1 MKAGLPSL
9 KGRVKIFSIIAAMV
23 LIFSNNHFTIAAQ
36 HYNNKIKIELN
47 KNVYSVVNNYVNQ
60 LTQEQKYTNI
70 TYTIDSRV
78 KIARTEPISILDNF
92 VFYADYIELKIKD
105 KDVTFYFKNE
115 EDYQDFLKIVHIN
128 KSEKQIVRK
137 NIGAETPKKEI
148 YSYIDKTI
156 VSLGKEIANFATQF
170 KGNPYVYGGTSL
182 TRGVDCSGF
191 VQSIYK
197 YFGINLPRTATAQ
210 SYVGKKVNLSNLQCG
225 DLVFYGNSSISHV
238 GLYIGG
244 NQIIHASTPK
254 GGIKIAS
261 VDVLHKITARRI
273 I

>member
-9 KGRVKIFSIIAAMV
+9 KGRVKIFSIIAAIV
-23 LIFSNNHFTIAAQ
+23 LIFFNNCSTIAAPYY
-36 HYNNKIKIELN
+36 YNNKIELN
-47 KNVYSVVNNYVNQ
+47 KNIYSVINNYVNQ
-60 LTQEQKYTNI
+60 LTQEQKYTNV
-70 TYTIDSRV
+70 TYTIDSKV
-78 KIARTEPISILDNF
+78 KLARTEPISILDNF
-92 VFYADYIELKIKD
+92 VFYADYIELKIKN
-105 KDVTFYFKNE
+105 KDMTFYFKNK

-137 NIGAETPKKEI
+137 NIGAETPKKDI
-148 YSYIDKTI
+148 YNYIDKTI
-156 VSLGKEIANFATQF
+156 VNLGKEIANFATQF

-182 TRGVDCSGF
+182 TRGADCSGF

-210 SYVGKKVNLSNLQCG
+210 SYIGKKVNLSNLQCG
-225 DLVFYGNSSISHV
+225 DLVFYGNFSISHV

-244 NQIIHASTPK
+244 NQIIHASTPR